1 MADSELIVAVV
12 LIFIGIFYILER
24 MLHLTAICFSW
35 YYNKDTSYGD
45 NNEPGEENRY
55 SNKHKIK
62 IFLDNGFDM
71 DTPSPEII
79 VQRWRE
85 AKTAMAN
92 ETEL

>member
-1 MADSELIVAVV
+1 MVITMNQV
-12 LIFIGIFYILER
+12 R
-24 MLHLTAICFSW
+24 
-35 YYNKDTSYGD
+35 K
-45 NNEPGEENRY
+45 NRY
-55 SNKHKIK
+55 SNKHKNK
-62 IFLDNGFDM
+62 ISLDNGFDI